1 MNSIPSDVSSQD
13 IRTNQH
19 DTEVY
24 FNFGAK
30 QGEHIFIECIELG
43 FTIEDI
49 FPQTLMTFK
58 ENSLLLDTDR

>member
-1 MNSIPSDVSSQD
+1 VMFRVRRF
-13 IRTNQH
+13 RTDQH

-30 QGEHIFIECIELG
+30 QGKHIFIECIELG
-43 FTIEDI
+43 FTIEDK
-49 FPQTLMTFK
+49 FPQALMTLK

>member
-1 MNSIPSDVSSQD
+1 VMFRVRKF
-13 IRTNQH
+13 RTNH
-19 DTEVY
+19 VDIEVY

-43 FTIEDI
+43 FTIEDK

-58 ENSLLLDTDR
+58 ENSLFLDTNR